1 MARAISPVG
10 AKANF
15 QEETFNRASHGGP
28 TRGSEVVLSLSSTTS
43 TLLSPGQIPPG
54 IPGLAVAA
62 LKAWPIQPSIILR
75 EAPRELSSSK
85 TARKRQHDLTTAQI

>member
-15 QEETFNRASHGGP
+15 HETFNRASHGGP
-28 TRGSEVVLSLSSTTS
+28 TRGSEVVLSLSSTTF
-43 TLLSPGQIPPG
+43 TLQSPGEIPPG